1 MATISR
7 QPGYAQG
14 VNLTGA
20 YAWLMIYHYTL
31 RKITPLGNPSSS
43 DVVGRLDAYAWLMIY
58 HYTLRK
64 ITPLGNPSSS
74 DVVGRL
80 DKYLCVSTV
89 KSLATM
95 FTNCH
100 SI

>member
-31 RKITPLGNPSSS
+31 CKITPLGNPSSS
-43 DVVGRLDAYAWLMIY
+43 DVVGR
-58 HYTLRK
+58 
-64 ITPLGNPSSS
+64 S
-74 DVVGRL
+74 

-89 KSLATM
+89 KTLATM
-95 FTNCH
+95 FTDCY

>member
-20 YAWLMIYHYTL
+20 YAWLIIYTTTL
-31 RKITPLGNPSSS
+31 CKTTPIRNLSSS
-43 DVVGRLDAYAWLMIY
+43 DVVGRLD
-58 HYTLRK
+58 R
-64 ITPLGNPSSS
+64 
-74 DVVGRL
+74 
-80 DKYLCVSTV
+80 YLCVSTV

-95 FTNCH
+95 FTDCY

>member
-43 DVVGRLDAYAWLMIY
+43 DVVR
-58 HYTLRK
+58 
-64 ITPLGNPSSS
+64 
-74 DVVGRL
+74 RL

-95 FTNCH
+95 FTNRN
-100 SI
+100 

>member
-31 RKITPLGNPSSS
+31 RKITPLEILHP
-43 DVVGRLDAYAWLMIY
+43 VMWFVW
-58 HYTLRK
+58 
-64 ITPLGNPSSS
+64 
-74 DVVGRL
+74 L

-95 FTNCH
+95 FTNCY

>member
-14 VNLTGA
+14 INLTGA
-20 YAWLMIYHYTL
+20 YACLMIYHYTFH
-31 RKITPLGNPSSS
+31 KT
-43 DVVGRLDAYAWLMIY
+43 
-58 HYTLRK
+58 TL
-64 ITPLGNPSSS
+64 IGNPSSS

-80 DKYLCVSTV
+80 DKYLCMCTV

-95 FTNCH
+95 FTDCY

>member
-1 MATISR
+1 MATIGR

-20 YAWLMIYHYTL
+20 YVWLMIYHCTL
-31 RKITPLGNPSSS
+31 RKTTP
-43 DVVGRLDAYAWLMIY
+43 I
-58 HYTLRK
+58 
-64 ITPLGNPSSS
+64 GNPSSS

-95 FTNCH
+95 FTNCY

>member
-7 QPGYAQG
+7 QPSYAQG
-14 VNLTGA
+14 INLTGA

-31 RKITPLGNPSSS
+31 RKTTPIGNS
-43 DVVGRLDAYAWLMIY
+43 
-58 HYTLRK
+58 
-64 ITPLGNPSSS
+64 SSS

-95 FTNCH
+95 FTKCY

>member
-14 VNLTGA
+14 INLTGA

-43 DVVGRLDAYAWLMIY
+43 DVVGRLD
-58 HYTLRK
+58 
-64 ITPLGNPSSS
+64 
-74 DVVGRL
+74 
-80 DKYLCVSTV
+80 KYLYMSTV

-95 FTNCH
+95 FTNCY

>member
-7 QPGYAQG
+7 QPACVQG

-31 RKITPLGNPSSS
+31 RKTTPIGNPSSS
-43 DVVGRLDAYAWLMIY
+43 DVVR
-58 HYTLRK
+58 
-64 ITPLGNPSSS
+64 
-74 DVVGRL
+74 RL

-95 FTNCH
+95 FTNCY

>member
-1 MATISR
+1 MATISS
-7 QPGYAQG
+7 QPGFAQG
-14 VNLTGA
+14 INLTG
-20 YAWLMIYHYTL
+20 
-31 RKITPLGNPSSS
+31 
-43 DVVGRLDAYAWLMIY
+43 AYAWLMIY

-80 DKYLCVSTV
+80 DKYLCVSTD

-95 FTNCH
+95 STNCY
-100 SI
+100 SN